1 MANIAS
7 LDSRTLARRLG
18 ELAGDE
24 RKVQVEFLQHLA
36 EFDRRRAYL
45 ELGYGSLWTFCL
57 EALHLREGPAGRRIA
72 AMKVL
77 RRFPRLAGALRD
89 GSLCLTTLA
98 LLGPVLTEENADDL
112 LARAAYRTTAE
123 VDHLVASLK
132 PRQAPREGIRQLPAP
147 ARAATAAVPEA
158 PAGGSGD
165 SQREARG
172 DEPPT
177 SPEGERAT
185 PGDELTSPPE
195 GERDGVRGWETPPR
209 SRTAEM
215 RAVSE
220 GQWSLRVT
228 VGRALKDDLKTLA
241 ALLSHKVRKG
251 DLAAVLHEA
260 IRCGIEKH
268 GKRKGAVRPARKAAS
283 RPAPGNPTA
292 VSAEAR
298 RQVWERDQGRCAWT
312 SPEGKRCNSRWQVEV
327 DHVEAAARGGPA
339 TLDNLRLA
347 CRDHNFRHAEE
358 IYGHDYMR
366 KYRKGE
372 STHPGGSGLPL
383 PLAREAEAVA

>member
-1 MANIAS
+1 MATPSS

-77 RRFPRLAGALRD
+77 RRFPRLAGVLRD
-89 GSLCLTTLA
+89 GSPCLTTMA

-112 LARAAYRTTAE
+112 AARAAYRTTAE

-147 ARAATAAVPEA
+147 ARAATAAVPGA

-165 SQREARG
+165 SEREARG
-172 DEPPT
+172 DESASP
-177 SPEGERAT
+177 PEGARES
-185 PGDELTSPPE
+185 PFPPE

-209 SRTAEM
+209 SRTAEV

-228 VGRALKDDLKTLA
+228 VSRALKDDLETLA

-268 GKRKGAVRPARKAAS
+268 GKRKGAVRPSRKAAS

-292 VSAEAR
+292 VSAEVR

-347 CRDHNFRHAEE
+347 CRAHNFRHAEE
-358 IYGHDYMR
+358 IYGPEHMR

-383 PLAREAEAVA
+383 PVAREALAAG